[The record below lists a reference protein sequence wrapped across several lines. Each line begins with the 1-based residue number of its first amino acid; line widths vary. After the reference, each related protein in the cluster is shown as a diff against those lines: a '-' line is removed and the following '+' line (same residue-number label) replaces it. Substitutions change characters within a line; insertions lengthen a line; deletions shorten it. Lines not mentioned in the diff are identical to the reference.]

1 MEKILVKHILINVV
15 IGFACLQTI
24 TAQNPLQNNG
34 YDYNNPYDEN
44 SMYYDPN
51 DPNAAFYNQ
60 QDSLPEVDPNTV
72 PVHVEMWT
80 VSELLGDITPIDV
93 DTTYKYYYNT
103 CLEDGLRSTY
113 NFLGNLG
120 SPRYSKLFFERKN
133 NNQNIF
139 VTPYSFIYKNPD
151 EYRFVNTKS
160 PYTNLD
166 YYMGGDKHEGE
177 ERFKVYFG
185 LSANKRFSTGFNFD
199 YIYGRGYYQKQST
212 AHLNGSYFASYIGDR
227 YDANFIFNYFRL
239 KMRENGGIVNDMY
252 ITDPLSMN
260 EGKKEYTSSDIPVRF
275 SENDAWN
282 SNNNFYF
289 YLTHKLKFG
298 FYKEVEDTTIN
309 LKELPKDSIPPKIKE
324 YVPVTNIIHTVKVD
338 RSKRKFLSYGIPEDF
353 FSNKFMPGDTI
364 DDNFNYLS
372 VKNTVG
378 VSLLEGFNKW
388 SKFGLTA
395 FATYDIRQFNMID
408 STFNPADRFRMRK
421 YTQHDFAVGG
431 ELSKRQGSM
440 IHYSAIGQIS
450 LAGANIGDFN
460 VTGNM
465 DFNFKLFGDTVRL
478 LANAY
483 IKNTSPLFYQNKY
496 HSKNF
501 WWDNNFNKEWRYNV
515 NGTLAIDK
523 WKTNL
528 NVGFENI
535 KNYLYFDNNANSA
548 QYSGN
553 IQVFAAKLRQNFQLW
568 RIHLDNEVTYQKS
581 SNESILPLP
590 AWSIYHN
597 LYISTTLAKKVL
609 RVELGADLRYFTK
622 YYAEAY
628 NPATGQFHLQNGNDL
643 VQIGGYPLIN
653 VYLNLAL
660 KRTRIFLMMSHI
672 NVGSGNSNYFH
683 VPHYPLN
690 QSLFKFGISWNF
702 YD

>member
-1 MEKILVKHILINVV
+1 MEKIFIRYILLCLSVAFCATN
-15 IGFACLQTI
+15 FA

-34 YDYNNPYDEN
+34 FDNNPYDEN
-44 SMYYDPN
+44 SEYYDPN

-60 QDSLPEVDPNTV
+60 QDTMPQIDPESV
-72 PVHVEMWT
+72 PVHVEMWK
-80 VSELLGDITPIDV
+80 VSELLGDIIPVDV

-120 SPRYSKLFFERKN
+120 SPRMSRIYFDRDNS
-133 NNQNIF
+133 NQNIF
-139 VTPYSFIYKNPD
+139 VTPYSFIYKNPG
-151 EYRFVNTKS
+151 EFNFVNTKS

-177 ERFKVYFG
+177 ERLKIYFG
-185 LSANKRFSTGFNFD
+185 ISANRHFSTGFYVD
-199 YIYGRGYYQKQST
+199 YLYGRGYYQKQST

-227 YDANFIFNYFRL
+227 YDANFLFSYYRL
-239 KMRENGGIVNDMY
+239 KMRENGGIINDMY

-275 SENDAWN
+275 ADNDAWN
-282 SNNNFYF
+282 TNKNFYV

-298 FYKEVEDTTIN
+298 FYREIEDTTIN
-309 LKELPKDSIPPKIKE
+309 RETLPKDSIPPKIKE

-353 FSNKFMPGDTI
+353 FQNQYMPGDTI

-378 VSLLEGFNKW
+378 ISLLEGFNKW

-395 FATYDIRQFNMID
+395 FATYDLRQFNMID
-408 STFNPADRFRMRK
+408 STFNSTNRFAMRK
-421 YTQHDFAVGG
+421 YTQHDLAVGG
-431 ELSKRQGSM
+431 ELSKKQGSLL
-440 IHYSAIGQIS
+440 HYRAVGQIS

-460 VTGNM
+460 VTGDI
-465 DFNFKLFGDTVRL
+465 DFNFKLFGDTVRVM
-478 LANAY
+478 ANAF
-483 IKNTSPLFYQNKY
+483 IKNSSPLFYQDTY

-501 WWDNNFNKEWRYNV
+501 WWDNDFNKEWKYNI
-515 NGTLAIDK
+515 NGTLEIDK
-523 WKTNL
+523 WRTRL
-528 NVGFENI
+528 NAGVENV
-535 KNYLYFDNNANSA
+535 KNYLYFDSQAKAA
-548 QYSGN
+548 QYTGN
-553 IQVFAAKLRQNFQLW
+553 IQVFSTRLRQDFKLG
-568 RIHLDNEVTYQKS
+568 ILHLDNEVTYQKS

-590 AWSIYHN
+590 AWSLYHN

-628 NPATGQFHLQNGNDL
+628 NPATGQFHLQANNDL

-683 VPHYPLN
+683 SPHYPLN